1 VLIVD
6 NMLWHGQIFEAGDKS
21 PATESVRKLTELL
34 TRSPDW
40 IVSLAPVRDGVMV
53 AYKK

>member
-1 VLIVD
+1 MIVD
-6 NMLWHGQIFEAGDKS
+6 NMLWSGRLFDAGDKT
-21 PATESVRKLTELL
+21 PATASIRRLTELL

-40 IVSLAPVRDGVMV
+40 IVSLAPVRDGVVV

>member
-1 VLIVD
+1 
-6 NMLWHGQIFEAGDKS
+6 MLWHGRLFVAGDKS
-21 PATESVRKLTELL
+21 PETTSIRKLTELL

-40 IVSLAPVRDGVMV
+40 IVSLAPVRDGVVV